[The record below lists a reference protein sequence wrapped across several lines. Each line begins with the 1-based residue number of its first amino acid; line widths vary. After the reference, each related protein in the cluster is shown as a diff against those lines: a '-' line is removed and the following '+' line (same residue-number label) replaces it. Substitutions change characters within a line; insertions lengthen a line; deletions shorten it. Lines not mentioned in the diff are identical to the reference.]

1 MLCINA
7 LLSFNLFAEK
17 KRKGVITLP
26 SHMIRQPIKQ
36 PIRQPPNL
44 QPYLH
49 PYLHPYLQHY
59 SLYGYLC
66 CKFSILIYTTKR
78 DRLKEN
84 HYLWESFF
92 S

>member
-26 SHMIRQPIKQ
+26 SHMIRQP
-36 PIRQPPNL
+36 PSL
-44 QPYLH
+44 Q

-84 HYLWESFF
+84 YYLWESFF
-92 S
+92 LNI